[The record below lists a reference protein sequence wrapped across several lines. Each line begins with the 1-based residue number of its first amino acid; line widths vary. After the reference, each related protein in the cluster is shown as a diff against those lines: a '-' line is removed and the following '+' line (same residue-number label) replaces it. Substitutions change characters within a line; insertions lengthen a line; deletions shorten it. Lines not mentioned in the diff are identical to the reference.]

1 MILSSACGAS
11 GQVEPQHQR
20 FSKANFVRW
29 RSGHQLTL
37 HRIYIYMCV
46 CVFIYLFVYLFIY
59 SFIYLF
65 IFIVYI
71 YICIHVEGKR
81 IKRFTHIYKYI
92 YICLSVC
99 LSTNSIHLHI
109 YLILLS
115 ICSTLLCLSISYCG
129 MYIHMN
135 HMRVSIN
142 GGTPIAGWFIVENPM

>member
-65 IFIVYI
+65 IYLFLLYI

-99 LSTNSIHLHI
+99 LSVYLQILYISTSILSCCPSALLYSVYPSLIVVCI
-109 YLILLS
+109 YIW
-115 ICSTLLCLSISYCG
+115 IIWG
-129 MYIHMN
+129 F
-135 HMRVSIN
+135 
-142 GGTPIAGWFIVENPM
+142 P